1 LAAQTITALKSI
13 KQHFEPPTPELLQMM
28 KTFRIMVNDCIRIGL
43 ENDASTRIKLTK
55 LCYHQL
61 ARYKIFTQF
70 TSCVLSPIQQA
81 YLPIGKNSIKR
92 GFQPR
97 QPYAARPLLVAYVG
111 FKVVV
116 EGMLKV
122 PLGNRQYFDIPL
134 NDYVKHILSDPSL
147 NVRSFTLAANNTTS
161 RAISKEVDN
170 IEECVSIE
178 GIDRNLYNVTIGNCQ
193 KVRQYDLSKAV

>member
-1 LAAQTITALKSI
+1 
-13 KQHFEPPTPELLQMM
+13 MM
-28 KTFRIMVNDCIRIGL
+28 HQQESSSQNCAIISWQD
-43 ENDASTRIKLTK
+43 TK
-55 LCYHQL
+55 
-61 ARYKIFTQF
+61 FTLF

-134 NDYVKHILSDPSL
+134 NDYVKHILSDPS
-147 NVRSFTLAANNTTS
+147 
-161 RAISKEVDN
+161 
-170 IEECVSIE
+170 
-178 GIDRNLYNVTIGNCQ
+178 
-193 KVRQYDLSKAV
+193 